1 MDFWPEGTPSE
12 QRLKLHNER
21 TPQLLGTRLLQP
33 AMQANE
39 KQQNHTMLRVRD
51 PQKSLE
57 YYKYLGLT
65 QINKLSYPENKFD
78 LYFLGTSSAT
88 SEKMPPL
95 CQARV

>member
-1 MDFWPEGTPSE
+1 
-12 QRLKLHNER
+12 
-21 TPQLLGTRLLQP
+21 
-33 AMQANE
+33 MQANE

-78 LYFLGTSSAT
+78 LYFLGTSPAT
-88 SEKMPPL
+88 RRKDASL
-95 CQARV
+95 VSGQGLTYSSV